1 MSENRQL
8 AIILFADIQGYTAI
22 MQKDEQLA
30 SNVLRRFHEE
40 LESKVK
46 NHDGRIV
53 NFYGDGALCIFQNPV
68 EAMHAAMELSRS
80 FQRAPTIPV
89 RMGLHSG
96 SVVIEQDKVFGDS
109 INIASRIESLGW
121 PGAILLSK
129 KIRDEIKNQP
139 AFKLNSLGLFDF
151 KNVDEPLE
159 LFALANDGFVV
170 PRRALMEGKLK
181 SSHGSLWAF
190 LINSKW
196 GMLILLIILCLAFYF
211 IKHNKFDEHNPSA
224 AHSSIKSIA
233 ILPFRNL
240 SEDQSQNY
248 FAEGI
253 VENINNKLSEI
264 KNIRIISMTSTL
276 NFKDHRKSS
285 QEVGKQLK
293 VDNVLE
299 GSVMRD
305 HDRVRIIVKLINALT
320 NEQIWTKAFDN
331 NLNDIFSIQ
340 SSIAQSVVTALS
352 AKLTDNELGKLA
364 KVYTG
369 DLQAY
374 DTYLKGLYDQRY
386 NRFDSVLNNSA
397 MARFQEAIHLDPM
410 FDLAYIE
417 LAKCYY
423 HKCKLGCGDPCR
435 DSAIVY
441 ADKALSINANGADA
455 LILKGDICIDYGDK
469 SGGKKLYDQAFG
481 IAPNNILVLKS
492 LSSYYLSY
500 TDDIEKGLNLYV
512 ESLARNPLHFE
523 AESNSS
529 LLYRN
534 LGSLYERADM
544 FEEAIAYEQKALAV
558 ATPVEKKSIYIMLGD
573 MAILSGKND
582 AALAYYDSAQINH
595 STAFNVLD
603 IWAFGN
609 DLAGNNKVAE
619 ATYNVMLDMIRHGFK
634 EDVNTHTFRHR
645 YARLLW
651 IKGQK
656 AEAQK
661 QFDITLNQLKVFN
674 DKGIPHDGME
684 YDMAGIYNF
693 LGDKEKTFEWLEKM
707 PFDESTYQLSRVDPL
722 MKDLIGNP
730 RYEKIMEKHH
740 GKVAKI
746 QEVIKSFEDQG
757 KLMKILK
764 N

>member
-22 MQKDEQLA
+22 MQKDELSA
-30 SNVLRRFHEE
+30 SRVLRRFHEE
-40 LESKVK
+40 LETKVK
-46 NHDGRIV
+46 NHEGSIV

-68 EAMHAAMELSRS
+68 EALRAAMELSAS
-80 FQRAPTIPV
+80 FQLDPLIPV
-89 RMGLHSG
+89 RIGLHSG
-96 SVVIEQDKVFGDS
+96 SIVIEQDKVFGDS

-139 AFKLNSLGLFDF
+139 EFNLKSLGLFDF

-159 LFALANDGFVV
+159 LFALANEGFFV
-170 PRRALMEGKLK
+170 PRRARMQGKLK
-181 SSHGSLWAF
+181 SSHNQYSDFIHQYKWVL
-190 LINSKW
+190 LILLA
-196 GMLILLIILCLAFYF
+196 MLILSLMVFKSYRGDQAIQ
-211 IKHNKFDEHNPSA
+211 A
-224 AHSSIKSIA
+224 ADPNGIKSIA

-240 SEDQSQNY
+240 GEDQSQNY

-253 VENINNKLSEI
+253 VENINNKLSEV

-276 NFKDHRKSS
+276 NFIDHLKSS
-285 QEVGKQLK
+285 QEVGRQLK

-340 SSIAQSVVTALS
+340 SNIAQSVVNALS
-352 AKLTDNELGKLA
+352 AKLTDSELGKLA

-374 DTYLKGLYDQRY
+374 DIYLKGLYDQRY

-410 FDLAYIE
+410 FDLAYIQ
-417 LAKCYY
+417 LAKCFY

-435 DSAIVY
+435 DSAVLY
-441 ADKALSINANGADA
+441 AEKALKINASCADA
-455 LILKGDICIDYGDK
+455 LILKGDILVDYGDK

-481 IAPNNILVLKS
+481 IAPNNILALKS
-492 LSSYYLSY
+492 LSAYYLSY
-500 TDDIEKGLNLYV
+500 TDDIEKGLDLYV
-512 ESLARNPLHFE
+512 ESLAHNPLHFE

-544 FEEAIAYEQKALAV
+544 FDEAIAYEQKALAV

-573 MAILSGKND
+573 MAILSGKN
-582 AALAYYDSAQINH
+582 ATALAYYDSAQINH

-619 ATYNVMLDMIRHGFK
+619 ATYKVMLDMIRNGFK

-674 DKGIPHDGME
+674 DKGIPHGGME

-693 LGDKEKTFEWLEKM
+693 LGDKEKAFEWLEKM

-740 GKVAKI
+740 EKVAKI
-746 QEVIKSFEDQG
+746 QALIKSFEDQG